1 MGGKPYFGLA
11 LECWLSSRLRSFPRR
26 PLYAAVGGFNSGRR
40 GGRPTIDGGPTLDLY
55 HLIRRGLFNPGH
67 YSTGSIFWTR
77 VRTGERLA
85 TIGYEAYM
93 GGGAGHVRLR
103 YTTTTYDGEKRAS
116 DYSIALVT
124 TPQPFGGRRWW
135 FRCPKSGDLVGK
147 LHLPDGADTFASR
160 RAHRLGYCSQRETPS
175 DRATSR
181 AFKLRKR
188 LGGKGAIGGHV
199 PKPKWMRWSTY
210 AREIARIK
218 AAEDIVDAH
227 MLAFLEKP
235 RRKKARLG
243 VLTS

>member
-1 MGGKPYFGLA
+1 V
-11 LECWLSSRLRSFPRR
+11 SRLR
-26 PLYAAVGGFNSGRR
+26 AGRR
-40 GGRPTIDGGPTLDLY
+40 GGRPTIEGGLTLDLY
-55 HLIRRGLFNPGH
+55 QLIRRGLWKPGH

-85 TIGYEAYM
+85 TIGYEAHM
-93 GGGAGHVRLR
+93 GGDAGHVRLR
-103 YTTTTYDGEKRAS
+103 YTTTTYGGEKRAS
-116 DYSIALVT
+116 DYSIAMAT

-147 LHLPDGADTFASR
+147 LHLPDGAYIFASR

-181 AFKLRKR
+181 AFKLRER
-188 LGGKGAIGGHV
+188 LGGTGAIGSYV

-210 AREIARIK
+210 DREIARVE

-227 MLAFLEKP
+227 ISLFLQKP
-235 RRKKARLG
+235 RRKKARP
-243 VLTS
+243 S